1 MKLLIFYQEILK
13 TRLPTRFI
21 VHRESSDSVVAEHF
35 LKGRFRVQ
43 KKNQKSLIKKNMRTE
58 VWRMTTEGC
67 TGLETWLDLMNNV
80 DGSVT
85 VRCCH
90 DASCLKPD

>member
-1 MKLLIFYQEILK
+1 M
-13 TRLPTRFI
+13 
-21 VHRESSDSVVAEHF
+21 
-35 LKGRFRVQ
+35 
-43 KKNQKSLIKKNMRTE
+43 E

-85 VRCCH
+85 VRHCH